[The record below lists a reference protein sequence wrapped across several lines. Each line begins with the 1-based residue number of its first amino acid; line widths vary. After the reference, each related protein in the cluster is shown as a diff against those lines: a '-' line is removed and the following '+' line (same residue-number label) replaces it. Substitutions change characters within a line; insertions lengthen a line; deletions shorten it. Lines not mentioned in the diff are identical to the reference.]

1 MSSLP
6 RRSTA
11 SSSGGLSAPLSL
23 YDVHNLSYVK
33 NGSNIITIYKNK
45 FRKLKDTGDTEDT
58 GDMGDTGGTVET
70 AEMGLTWQFWDMIS
84 SRSKN
89 GSYQYQD
96 DWETT
101 EQADWAESFSE
112 VKKCQVDT

>member
-23 YDVHNLSYVK
+23 YDVHNLSCGK

-45 FRKLKDTGDTEDT
+45 FRKLEDT
-58 GDMGDTGGTVET
+58 GDMGDTGGTVETGETADT

>member
-33 NGSNIITIYKNK
+33 SGSNIITIYKNK
-45 FRKLKDTGDTEDT
+45 FRKLEDTWDTEDT

-70 AEMGLTWQFWDMIS
+70 GET
-84 SRSKN
+84 
-89 GSYQYQD
+89 
-96 DWETT
+96 WETAW
-101 EQADWAESFSE
+101 ADMTVLRYDLIEIQKWFISVSG
-112 VKKCQVDT
+112 

>member
-33 NGSNIITIYKNK
+33 SGSNIITIYKNK
-45 FRKLKDTGDTEDT
+45 FRKLEDT

-70 AEMGLTWQFWDMIS
+70 GETSWADMTLLRYDLIEI
-84 SRSKN
+84 
-89 GSYQYQD
+89 Q
-96 DWETT
+96 
-101 EQADWAESFSE
+101 
-112 VKKCQVDT
+112 

>member
-33 NGSNIITIYKNK
+33 SGSNIITIYKNK
-45 FRKLKDTGDTEDT
+45 FRKLEDT
-58 GDMGDTGGTVET
+58 GDMGDTGGTVETGETADT

>member
-33 NGSNIITIYKNK
+33 SGSNIITIYKNK
-45 FRKLKDTGDTEDT
+45 FRKLEDTWDTEDT
-58 GDMGDTGGTVET
+58 GDMGDTGGTVSGDRGDSRDG
-70 AEMGLTWQFWDMIS
+70 ADMTVLRYDLIEIQKWFIS
-84 SRSKN
+84 VS
-89 GSYQYQD
+89 G
-96 DWETT
+96 
-101 EQADWAESFSE
+101 
-112 VKKCQVDT
+112 

>member
-33 NGSNIITIYKNK
+33 SGSNIITIYKNK
-45 FRKLKDTGDTEDT
+45 FRKLEDTWDTEDT
-58 GDMGDTGGTVET
+58 GDMGYNGGTVET
-70 AEMGLTWQFWDMIS
+70 GETAWADMTVLRYDLIEIQKWFIS
-84 SRSKN
+84 VS
-89 GSYQYQD
+89 G
-96 DWETT
+96 
-101 EQADWAESFSE
+101 
-112 VKKCQVDT
+112 

>member
-23 YDVHNLSYVK
+23 YDVHNLSCVK

-45 FRKLKDTGDTEDT
+45 FRKLEDTWDTEDT

-70 AEMGLTWQFWDMIS
+70 GETAWADMTVLRYDLIEIQKWFIS
-84 SRSKN
+84 VS
-89 GSYQYQD
+89 G
-96 DWETT
+96 
-101 EQADWAESFSE
+101 
-112 VKKCQVDT
+112 